1 MNVLL
6 VRPNL
11 GQARRPAPPLGLCL
25 IASALKAN
33 VFLPRVLDLSLA
45 KDARRELAK
54 AVEDWLPVA
63 VGLSVSNLD
72 NGDFLRPRSHLPEAA
87 AVAREIRSLTDVP
100 LVVGGP
106 AVSMAPHQLVRRL
119 EANYAIVGEGEQGLV
134 DLLACLNAGGQP
146 SELAGVCTRHTYS
159 QYAVSPTRVEEL
171 DELPFARMA
180 EWVNVKEYLRRGSPM
195 PVQSKRGCQ
204 FECIYCTYPRI
215 QGQDYRFRKP
225 ETVAAEIW
233 ETNSR
238 WKVGRFEIADAT
250 FNHPTGHALALCEAI
265 IQSRL
270 KAELHTSGLH
280 PGSASKELL
289 GLMKR
294 AGFTSVVCTADS
306 GDGSVLSELRR
317 GFGPDQIAHTATW
330 ARESEL
336 PVLWSFIFGG
346 PGETDATVRST
357 IRLMRSAL
365 GPRDRILCTLGLRVY
380 PGTGLAQAAVDEG
393 VVAPGADLIE
403 PSFYFSPKITPT
415 RVLSLLEGSRLR
427 SRITYLNS
435 LQSRWGGWGL
445 RLRRALRL
453 PGAP

>member
-6 VRPNL
+6 VRPDH
-11 GQARRPAPPLGLCL
+11 GQAAQSIPPLGLCL
-25 IASALKAN
+25 IASSLKAN
-33 VFLPRVLDLSLA
+33 AFAPRVLDLGLA
-45 KDARRELAK
+45 SDPRRELAK
-54 AVEDWLPVA
+54 AIEDWLPVA
-63 VGLSVSNLD
+63 VGLSVCELD
-72 NGDFLRPRSHLPEAA
+72 NGDFMRPRSYLPQIAA
-87 AVAREIRSLTDVP
+87 IARAIRSLTDVP
-100 LVVGGP
+100 LVLGGP

-159 QYAVSPTRVEEL
+159 QYAVSPTRVERL
-171 DELPFARMA
+171 DEMPFARVA

-204 FECIYCTYPRI
+204 FECVYCSYPRI
-215 QGQDYRFRKP
+215 EGEDYRLRKP
-225 ETVAAEIW
+225 ETVAAEMW

-238 WKVGRFEIADAT
+238 WKVRRFEIVDLT
-250 FNHPTGHALALCEAI
+250 LNHPTNHALALCEAI

-270 KAELHTSGLH
+270 KAELHTSRLH
-280 PGSASKELL
+280 PGSVSKELL

-306 GDGSVLSELRR
+306 GDGSVLSELKR
-317 GFGPDQIAHTATW
+317 GFVPDQIAQTATW

-336 PVLWSFIFGG
+336 PILWSLVFGG
-346 PGETDATVRST
+346 PGETDRTVRTT
-357 IRLMRSAL
+357 IRVMGSAL

-380 PGTGLAQAAVDEG
+380 PGTKLAQAAVDEG

-435 LQSRWGGWGL
+435 LRSRWGGWGL

-453 PGAP
+453 PGAC